1 VLNFAQ
7 MRKYKVVNLR
17 FVCFMIQPI
26 FPSKIE
32 EQLDLS
38 EPLPFFAKNSHVF
51 VRLVETFSN

>member
-1 VLNFAQ
+1 